1 MNKKFA
7 TLLTALALG
16 ATTMVAHAGDDLMS
30 PAFDACLDKANST
43 VDMLDCI
50 DAETQRQDQR
60 LNEVYTA
67 LRADVQEGRK
77 NQLRDAQRAWINF
90 RNANCAFHLDPD
102 AGSLARISAADCV
115 LRLTATRAEELAQ
128 FLPEDERFPVAKQ
141 ASAPAPAAA
150 PPAAAPPSA
159 SAPARG
165 GNMAEQLAADM
176 GAERTMSCMFISARM
191 VGALS
196 GARPGSDEAA
206 MRDGFMAM
214 SKVYGGLMGMFPSQ
228 QTNPIQSRVQ
238 NWVKNSGFEVL
249 SPYFDRNC
257 ADPRV
262 FELGQAGFN
271 Q

>member
-1 MNKKFA
+1 MNTTFA
-7 TLLTALALG
+7 KLFAALALG
-16 ATTMVAHAGDDLMS
+16 ATTMVAHGADGLMS
-30 PAFDACLDKANST
+30 PAFDACMGKADST

-50 DAETQRQDQR
+50 DAEIQRQDQR

-128 FLPEDERFPVAKQ
+128 FLPDDERFPVARQ
-141 ASAPAPAAA
+141 ASAPAGA
-150 PPAAAPPSA
+150 P
-159 SAPARG
+159 APARG

-176 GAERTMSCMFISARM
+176 GAERTMSCMFISAKM

-196 GARPGSDEAA
+196 GARAGSDEAA

-214 SKVYGGLMGMFPSQ
+214 SKVYGGLMGMYPNE
-228 QTNPIQSRVQ
+228 QTNSIQSHVQ
-238 NWVKNSGFEVL
+238 NWAKNSGFDVL

-257 ADPRV
+257 SDPRV